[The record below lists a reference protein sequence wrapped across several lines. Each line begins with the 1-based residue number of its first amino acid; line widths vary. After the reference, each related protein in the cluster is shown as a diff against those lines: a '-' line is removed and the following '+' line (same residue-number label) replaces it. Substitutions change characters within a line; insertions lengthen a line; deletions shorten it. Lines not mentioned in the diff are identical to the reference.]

1 MIESD
6 VYYDL
11 VEEIL
16 KDLPKKVPSGRL
28 YNELIYRLPDLK
40 QEPQDGFSL
49 DLIIGV
55 NGAGKTTTVAKLAN
69 LYKTRGKKPLV
80 VAADTFRAA
89 AVEQL
94 DLWAKNIGVEILK
107 GKTGAD
113 SSGLCYDAV
122 LSAKARGLDKV
133 IIDTA
138 GRLENNQNLLNE
150 LEKIVRVVKKAD
162 ENLII
167 NKYLIIDATQG
178 TMALNQ
184 ARVFNQHLQLDGIIV
199 TKLDGTSR
207 AGAIFSIV
215 RDLGLPILFTGLG
228 EGVLDLVSFN
238 AKDFVEGFVSAIYGQ
253 DS

>member
-1 MIESD
+1 M
-6 VYYDL
+6 
-11 VEEIL
+11 
-16 KDLPKKVPSGRL
+16 
-28 YNELIYRLPDLK
+28 PDLK
-40 QEPQDGFSL
+40 PALQDDFSL

-69 LYKTRGKKPLV
+69 LYKVRGKKPLL

-94 DLWAKNIGVEILK
+94 DLWAKNIGVDIIK

-122 LSAKARGLDKV
+122 LSAKARGLDK
-133 IIDTA
+133 ILIDTA

-150 LEKIVRVVKKAD
+150 LDKIVRVVKKAD